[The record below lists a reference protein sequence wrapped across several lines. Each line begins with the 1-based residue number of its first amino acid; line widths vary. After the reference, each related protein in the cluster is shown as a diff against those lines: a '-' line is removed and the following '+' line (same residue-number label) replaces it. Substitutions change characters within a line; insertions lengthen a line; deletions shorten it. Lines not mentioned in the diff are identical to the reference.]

1 MQGDVANSSS
11 DALADVQIKNEK
23 YLPSGL
29 SKNKLIWTITML
41 EMWDLT
47 SYESKSNTQIICTT
61 TFMTCSWLQQ
71 NKSLFIFLLI
81 TSDMSYLNNV

>member
-29 SKNKLIWTITML
+29 SKNKLI
-41 EMWDLT
+41 
-47 SYESKSNTQIICTT
+47 
-61 TFMTCSWLQQ
+61 
-71 NKSLFIFLLI
+71 
-81 TSDMSYLNNV
+81 